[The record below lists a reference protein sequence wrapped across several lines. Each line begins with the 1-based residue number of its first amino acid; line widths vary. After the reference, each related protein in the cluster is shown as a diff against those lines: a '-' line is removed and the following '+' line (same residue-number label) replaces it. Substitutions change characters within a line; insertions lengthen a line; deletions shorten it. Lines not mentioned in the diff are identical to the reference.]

1 MLSGH
6 CFSIYLCHLKHAYI
20 SVEDTKWLM
29 VGGVLNIRSIDLHPS
44 SGSAFVFFDLK

>member
-6 CFSIYLCHLKHAYI
+6 CFSLHLCHLKHAYT

-29 VGGVLNIRSIDLHPS
+29 VGGVLNIRSKDLHPS
-44 SGSAFVFFDLK
+44 SGSTIVFFVLK